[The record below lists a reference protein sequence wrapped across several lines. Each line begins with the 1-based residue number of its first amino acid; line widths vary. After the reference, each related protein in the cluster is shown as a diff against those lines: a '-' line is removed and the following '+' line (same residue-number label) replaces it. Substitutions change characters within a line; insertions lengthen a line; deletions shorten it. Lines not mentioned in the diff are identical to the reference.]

1 MFGNLGNMMDMFG
14 KMKDIQARMQEA
26 QQSLSTLTE
35 TGESGAGMVRATVNG
50 LKQVIKLDI
59 DPDMVKS
66 IGTSNDD
73 REMLQD
79 LVVAAINKAMET
91 MEPKIREHLRKST
104 EGLLPNIPGMDLGS
118 MMP

>member
-1 MFGNLGNMMDMFG
+1 MFGNLGNMMDMVG

-26 QQSLSTLTE
+26 QQSLSTLTQ

-50 LKQVIKLDI
+50 LKQVVTIDI
-59 DPDMVKS
+59 DPDLIKV
-66 IGTSNDD
+66 DD

-79 LVVAAINKAMET
+79 LVVAAINKAMDT
-91 MEPKIREHLRKST
+91 MEPRIREHLKKST
-104 EGLLPNIPGMDLGS
+104 EGLLPNIPGMDLGN

>member
-1 MFGNLGNMMDMFG
+1 MFGNVGNMMEMFG

-26 QQSLSTLTE
+26 QQSLSTITQ

-50 LKQVIKLDI
+50 LKQVISVEI
-59 DPDMVKS
+59 DPELVK
-66 IGTSNDD
+66 IED
-73 REMLQD
+73 REMMQD

-91 MEPKIREHLRKST
+91 IEPRIREHLKKST
-104 EGLLPNIPGMDLGS
+104 EGLLPNIPGLDLGN